1 MKKKE
6 SSPCNNMINFLRKTF
21 KNGWENFWRQGFLT
35 FATSLVIFIAVILG
49 TGLFFFQGGV
59 SFLTQQLED
68 KIDISVTFKSGV
80 ERDAIL
86 QIKDNLLTLSQVKKV
101 DYISSEDAYNAF
113 VTNHEGDKYMEALSL
128 LGANPFLP
136 ALRIQTKEPSQY
148 KDVSDY
154 LAKDEYKDLISE
166 VNDYKRGVMIQKLS
180 DITRSVQVLGLSLTV
195 FLSLIAVII
204 TFNTLRLS
212 IYSQKEEIEIMRL
225 VGAKNSFIRSPFLV
239 QGGLCGFFASI
250 ISFMLLTIVLFA
262 FNSQL
267 TNLFMG
273 FDCLAFFKSNIL
285 SIILLELISG
295 VGLGLISSYF
305 AVRKYLRD

>member
-6 SSPCNNMINFLRKTF
+6 SSLCNNMINFLRKTF

-59 SFLTQQLED
+59 SYLTNQLKD

-80 ERDAIL
+80 ERDTIL
-86 QIKDNLLTLSQVKKV
+86 QIKDSLLTLGQVKKV
-101 DYISSEDAYNAF
+101 DYISSEDAYNTF
-113 VTNHEGDKYMEALSL
+113 VTAHQGDQYMEALSL
-128 LGANPFLP
+128 LGTNPFLP
-136 ALRIQTKEPSQY
+136 SLRIQTKEPSQY
-148 KDVSDY
+148 KDISDY

-166 VNDYKRGVMIQKLS
+166 VNDYKRGVMIEKLTE
-180 DITRSVQVLGLSLTV
+180 ITKSVQVLGLVATA
-195 FLSLIAVII
+195 FLSLIAII
-204 TFNTLRLS
+204 VTFNTLRLS

-225 VGAKNSFIRSPFLV
+225 VGAKNSFIRGPFLV
-239 QGGLCGFFASI
+239 QGGLCGFFASL
-250 ISFMLLTIVLFA
+250 ISFMLLTILLFV

-267 TNLFMG
+267 TMLSMG

-285 SIILLELISG
+285 VIILLKLG
-295 VGLGLISSYF
+295 VGLGLGLLSSYF

>member
-1 MKKKE
+1 
-6 SSPCNNMINFLRKTF
+6 MINFFKKTF
-21 KNGWENFWRQGFLT
+21 KNGWDNFWRQGFLT

-49 TGLFFFQGGV
+49 TTLYFFQGGV
-59 SFLTQQLED
+59 SYLTQQLED
-68 KIDISVTFKSGV
+68 KIDISVTFKANV
-80 ERDAIL
+80 ERDVIL
-86 QIKDNLLTLSQVKKV
+86 QIKDSLLTLTQVKKV

-113 VTNHEGDKYMEALSL
+113 VTSHEGDQYMEALSL
-128 LGANPFLP
+128 LGTNPFLP

-148 KDVSDY
+148 KDVSAY

-166 VNDYKRGVMIQKLS
+166 VNDYKRGVMIEKLS
-180 DITRSVQVLGLSLTV
+180 EITKSVQVLGLALTI

-225 VGAKNSFIRSPFLV
+225 VGAKNSFIRGPFLV
-239 QGGLCGFFASI
+239 QGGLCGLFAAV
-250 ISFMLLTIVLFA
+250 ISFMLLTIVLFL

-267 TNLFMG
+267 TTLFMG
-273 FDCLAFFKSNIL
+273 FDCVVFFRVNIL
-285 SIILLELISG
+285 TILILELV
-295 VGLGLISSYF
+295 VGLGLGLLSSYF